1 MNGFDLR
8 TPLRPLSRI
17 LPARARGENT
27 EKIERE
33 NIRLRHEQTKEQQR
47 IRAQSRLLFLAIVF
61 MVLYTGVGVRMG
73 MLSASEPSEPRA
85 ASAGSSIIAQRA
97 DIVDRR
103 GRILATNMDTYAL
116 YVEVPHL
123 VDPEYT
129 AQQLATIFPD
139 LKVEKLI
146 KDFTGTRKFMWIK
159 KTLTPEQVQAVHD
172 IGDPGLRFG
181 PREMRLYPNGKLAAH
196 VLGGASFGRE
206 GVDAAELI
214 GVAGV
219 EKTFDERLRDPSQ
232 SGRPLEL
239 ALDLSVQAAVEQ
251 VLYGGMKLLNARG
264 AAAIVMDVHT
274 GEIVSVASLP
284 DFDPNHRPRP
294 PVSGQPSDSPLFNR
308 AVQGVYELGSTFKI
322 FTVAQ
327 GLDLG
332 LVNPTTMVDTR
343 GPIRWGRFKINDFH
357 NYGAQLPVWEI
368 ITKSSNIGTAR
379 IAQMIGAQRQ
389 QAFLASLGLT
399 REIPLE
405 MIEASG
411 GRPLLPPKWSEL
423 STMTISYGHGLSATP
438 LHLAA
443 GYAAIA
449 NGGLAVQPTLVK
461 QHAPRYGERV
471 MSERSARN
479 AMKMLRGVVTNG
491 TASMGEVVG
500 YPVAGK
506 TGTADKPSATGRY
519 ETDKVIAT
527 FASVFP
533 AQDPKYVV
541 IVSLDEAED
550 TSGSEPRRTAG
561 WTAVPIAA
569 EIIGRIAPLL
579 GVRPVIEN
587 PETADIKQVSWN

>member
-1 MNGFDLR
+1 
-8 TPLRPLSRI
+8 
-17 LPARARGENT
+17 
-27 EKIERE
+27 
-33 NIRLRHEQTKEQQR
+33 
-47 IRAQSRLLFLAIVF
+47 
-61 MVLYTGVGVRMG
+61 
-73 MLSASEPSEPRA
+73 
-85 ASAGSSIIAQRA
+85 
-97 DIVDRR
+97 
-103 GRILATNMDTYAL
+103 
-116 YVEVPHL
+116 
-123 VDPEYT
+123 
-129 AQQLATIFPD
+129 
-139 LKVEKLI
+139 
-146 KDFTGTRKFMWIK
+146 
-159 KTLTPEQVQAVHD
+159 
-172 IGDPGLRFG
+172 
-181 PREMRLYPNGKLAAH
+181 
-196 VLGGASFGRE
+196 
-206 GVDAAELI
+206 
-214 GVAGV
+214 
-219 EKTFDERLRDPSQ
+219 
-232 SGRPLEL
+232 
-239 ALDLSVQAAVEQ
+239 
-251 VLYGGMKLLNARG
+251 
-264 AAAIVMDVHT
+264 MDVHT

-322 FTVAQ
+322 FAVAQ
-327 GLDLG
+327 ALDLG

-357 NYGAQLPVWEI
+357 NYGAQLPVWEV

-379 IAQMIGAQRQ
+379 IAQMIGAERQ

-579 GVRPVIEN
+579 GVRPIIEN